1 MAKEIYFSNEVCEQ
15 LARELVTEQ
24 AELVKHETLVKEI
37 KAKLVDGKMQ
47 LVKHLILGKE
57 FYYDGKKRTA
67 LLVDFYNEQD
77 ALRLVITMGLE
88 TEGKVPSKGLTRKEK
103 ELVQD
108 YKTNVYFLKEGYD
121 DESGIYAIEAA
132 DELRWLKHGIH
143 LTYCTY
149 WVIDLL
155 NATTP
160 GFFEESSLYV
170 KRPNGTFLLEDL
182 ILK

>member
-1 MAKEIYFSNEVCEQ
+1 MAKEIYFSNQVCEQ

-47 LVKHLILGKE
+47 LVKHLIVGKE

-67 LLVDFYNEQD
+67 LQVDFYEEQD
-77 ALRLVITMGLE
+77 TLRLVITMGLE
-88 TEGKVPSKGLTRKEK
+88 TESRVPSKGLTRKEK
-103 ELVQD
+103 ELVQE
-108 YKTNVYFLKEGYD
+108 YKTNVHFLKEGHDY
-121 DESGIYAIEAA
+121 ESGSYAIDAA
-132 DELRWLKHGIH
+132 NELRFLKHRIH
-143 LTYCTY
+143 LIYCTY
-149 WVIDLL
+149 WVIDLN

-160 GFFEESSLYV
+160 GFFEESGLYV